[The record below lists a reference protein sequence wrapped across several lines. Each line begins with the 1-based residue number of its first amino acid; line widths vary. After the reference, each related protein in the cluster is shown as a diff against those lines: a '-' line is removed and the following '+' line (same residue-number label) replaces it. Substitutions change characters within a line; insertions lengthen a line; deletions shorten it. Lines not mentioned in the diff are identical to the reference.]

1 MKTHRVS
8 HSSCGQRDMI
18 LQGMAVTQLPGCQS
32 LGSGKVC
39 DLPDAAG
46 DCSGVS
52 GLNGLVVMHD
62 SKAKKVRM
70 SLSEGTLL
78 LPYLSAE
85 PNHRN
90 FMILIW
96 GGLGAMWEGG
106 WLLRG
111 CNTAAT
117 PSLLRL
123 AAAILHCS

>member
-1 MKTHRVS
+1 MTW
-8 HSSCGQRDMI
+8 
-18 LQGMAVTQLPGCQS
+18 LPGCQS

-62 SKAKKVRM
+62 SKAKEVRM

-85 PNHRN
+85 PDHRRN

-96 GGLGAMWEGG
+96 GGLAAMWEGG
-106 WLLRG
+106 CLLRG
-111 CNTAAT
+111 CNTAAI

-123 AAAILHCS
+123 AGAILHCS